1 MYKNNDVEELELK
14 IYQYFIDELEYF
26 IGEKEYESCEDALDD
41 FCDNCLNSTLRR
53 SFYVEDF
60 FKPEFGISL
69 KTLLT
74 ILQENGCLFKDYIR
88 KIMLSYNLEKEL
100 IADGFRFCE
109 SEDAINSSQKIKEEF
124 LGSSDSNEVTED
136 NVKAVKKLMIKQGV
150 GVDNLELDNLDN
162 EDLDRLLVKTTKV
175 TEKVNIIKKA
185 MKTSEKEVIAE
196 TVAKF
201 LNMHKNEAL
210 SII

>member
-1 MYKNNDVEELELK
+1 
-14 IYQYFIDELEYF
+14 
-26 IGEKEYESCEDALDD
+26 
-41 FCDNCLNSTLRR
+41 
-53 SFYVEDF
+53 
-60 FKPEFGISL
+60 
-69 KTLLT
+69 
-74 ILQENGCLFKDYIR
+74 
-88 KIMLSYNLEKEL
+88 
-100 IADGFRFCE
+100 
-109 SEDAINSSQKIKEEF
+109 
-124 LGSSDSNEVTED
+124 
-136 NVKAVKKLMIKQGV
+136 MIKQGV

-210 SII
+210 SIIQVLTEPQSMQYNITMIED